1 MKFELIATDGQA
13 RRGRIQFA
21 RGDIETP
28 AFMPVGTYGTVKSLT
43 PLDIETT
50 GGQIIL
56 GNAFHLMLRPGTDII
71 RAHGG
76 LHEFMHWRRPILTD
90 SGGFQVWSL
99 KSLRRLD
106 ADGVSFRSPVNGDEV
121 RLTPEDSI
129 EVQHALNADI
139 SMVFDECTDYPATK
153 DQAGSSMRLS
163 LDWAARSRQA
173 FQRLKQGADDP
184 ALFGIV
190 QGGMYADLRQESL
203 AGLIDIGF
211 EGYAVGGLSVGESE
225 PERLEVLAALKA
237 DLPADKPRYLM
248 GVGTPKDLVLSV
260 AAGIDIFD
268 CVMPTRHARNGQL
281 FTSRGTLNI
290 RNARHRQAT
299 GPVDEECPCHLCQH
313 YSLAY
318 LRHLHDCNEILGA
331 RLATL
336 HNLTF
341 YHRLMG
347 QMASAIAAGGFSE
360 FAAGYLASAV
370 HSRAAMS

>member
-1 MKFELIATDGQA
+1 MKFEILATDGQA
-13 RRGRIQFA
+13 RLGRIQLA
-21 RGDIETP
+21 RGDIDTP

-43 PLDIETT
+43 PQEIETT
-50 GGQIIL
+50 GSQIIL

-76 LHEFMHWRRPILTD
+76 LHKFMQWPRPILTD

-106 ADGVSFRSPVNGDEV
+106 RDGVSFRSPVNGDQV

-129 EVQHALNADI
+129 EVQHALSADI

-153 DQAGSSMRLS
+153 DQAADSMRLS

-173 FQRLKQGADDP
+173 FGRLKQGSDDA

-190 QGGMYADLRQESL
+190 QGGMYAELRRESL
-203 AGLIDIGF
+203 AGLVDIGF
-211 EGYAVGGLSVGESE
+211 EGYAVGGLSVGEPE
-225 PERLEVLAALKA
+225 PERLAVLEALKNE
-237 DLPADKPRYLM
+237 LPADKPRYLM
-248 GVGTPKDLVLSV
+248 GVGTPRDLVLSV
-260 AAGIDIFD
+260 AAGIDMFD

-281 FTSRGTLNI
+281 FTSQGTLNI
-290 RNARHRQAT
+290 RNARHRQDP
-299 GPVDEECPCHLCQH
+299 GPVDSECPCHLCQR
-313 YSLAY
+313 YSVAY
-318 LRHLHDCNEILGA
+318 LRHLHDGNEILGA

-341 YHRLMG
+341 YQRLMG
-347 QMASAIAAGGFSE
+347 QMAGAIAAGGFSE
-360 FAAGYLASAV
+360 FVAEYLGSAV

>member
-1 MKFELIATDGQA
+1 MKFEILATDGQA
-13 RRGRIQFA
+13 RRGRIQFP
-21 RGDIETP
+21 RGSIETP

-43 PLDIETT
+43 PQDIETT
-50 GGQIIL
+50 GSEIIL

-76 LHEFMHWRRPILTD
+76 LHEFMHWPRPILTD

-106 ADGVSFRSPVNGDEV
+106 RDGVSFRSPVNGDQV

-153 DQAGSSMRLS
+153 DQAADSMRLS

-173 FQRLKQGADDP
+173 FGRLKQGSHDA

-190 QGGMYADLRQESL
+190 QGGMYEELRRESL
-203 AGLIDIGF
+203 AGLVDIGF
-211 EGYAVGGLSVGESE
+211 EGYAVGGLSVGEPE
-225 PERLEVLAALKA
+225 PERLAVLEALKKE
-237 DLPADKPRYLM
+237 LPADKPHYLM
-248 GVGTPKDLVLSV
+248 GVGTPRDLVLSV
-260 AAGIDIFD
+260 AAGIDMFD

-281 FTSRGTLNI
+281 FTSQGTLNI
-290 RNARHRQAT
+290 RNARHRQDP
-299 GPVDEECPCHLCQH
+299 GPVDSECPCQLCQH
-313 YSLAY
+313 YSVAY
-318 LRHLHDCNEILGA
+318 LRHLHDCKEILGA

-341 YHRLMG
+341 YQRLMG
-347 QMASAIAAGGFSE
+347 QMAGAIAAGRFSE